1 MANEITIGTKSAIGG
16 KLITDGT
23 SYIRG
28 RVNKVGDKYLSG
40 VTILLQYTKGSE
52 TNFTASLGTIF
63 PDISTTV
70 VFKSPLSFVGTV
82 AQVAPV
88 FVGSGTWKVPIA
100 TEAYGIINLAITWSG
115 ATNGTT
121 AIVADIIYDSPSG
134 I

>member
-1 MANEITIGTKSAIGG
+1 MANEITIGAKSVE

-23 SYIRG
+23 TYIRG

-40 VTILLQYTKGSE
+40 VTILLQYIKGGE
-52 TNFTASLGTIF
+52 TSFTASLGSIF
-63 PDISTTV
+63 PDISTSI
-70 VFKSPLSFVGTV
+70 VFKLPSSLTGTV

-88 FVGSGTWKVPIA
+88 FVGSGIWKVPIA
-100 TEAYGIINLAITWSG
+100 CEAYGIINLAITWSG
-115 ATNGTT
+115 STNSTT